1 MLVLNTGTI
10 LLVLREWQIFIL
22 NNGFLWFFYLEY
34 SIYLGS
40 NANTHLDYDTA
51 PSIDL
56 NTCCTDA
63 KVSVCSN
70 YTVTLI
76 KNHPPVIS
84 SLPATGNILA
94 LKHLQVNSQ
103 NQ

>member
-1 MLVLNTGTI
+1 MGKVL
-10 LLVLREWQIFIL
+10 LLLREWQLGFFL
-22 NNGFLWFFYLEY
+22 NKGFLLFLYLEY

-40 NANTHLDYDTA
+40 NANTHLDHDTA

-70 YTVTLI
+70 YTVALI

-84 SLPATGNILA
+84 SLPATGNI
-94 LKHLQVNSQ
+94 
-103 NQ
+103 